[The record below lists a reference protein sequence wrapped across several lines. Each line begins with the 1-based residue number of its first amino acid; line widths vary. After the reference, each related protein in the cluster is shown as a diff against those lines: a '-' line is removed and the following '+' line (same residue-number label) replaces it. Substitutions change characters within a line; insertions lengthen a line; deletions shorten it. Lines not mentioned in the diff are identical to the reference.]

1 MCNICCASQAGC
13 AKSWESL
20 LATFKRHTPKCCR
33 EWPLRWLWR
42 LVKGLNL
49 AHDLPSRSKTMDDNA
64 ASSFRI
70 LTPMKSRCGLRWFA
84 NWWFKL
90 HFRAIVFFPGS
101 YRSRDVTSICGKV
114 AAWFRWS
121 HGDRLALETKSTW
134 HDQRVIKNWH
144 NGTCW
149 NVETCLASPSNHS
162 LPSKEPVLAV
172 LPHSTSSHWR
182 WCWAGRKC

>member
-1 MCNICCASQAGC
+1 MLQRVAAEMALASGERVEFGTWLAVQEQDYGRQR
-13 AKSWESL
+13 SL
-20 LATFKRHTPKCCR
+20 FFQDPDTNEIEVRFA
-33 EWPLRWLWR
+33 
-42 LVKGLNL
+42 LVCQLVIQI
-49 AHDLPSRSKTMDDNA
+49 AF
-64 ASSFRI
+64 SSN
-70 LTPMKSRCGLRWFA
+70 C
-84 NWWFKL
+84 
-90 HFRAIVFFPGS
+90 FFPGS